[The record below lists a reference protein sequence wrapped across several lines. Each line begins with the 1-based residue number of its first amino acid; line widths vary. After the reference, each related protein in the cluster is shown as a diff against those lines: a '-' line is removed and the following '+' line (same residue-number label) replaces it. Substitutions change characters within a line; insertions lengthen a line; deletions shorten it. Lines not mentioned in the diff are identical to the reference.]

1 MIALNRTTVIAVA
14 AVAVAQSA
22 AIGWMI
28 WDRVQL
34 LKHGREIVL
43 PIVPVDPRSLF
54 RGDYVILSYPVST
67 VPGTF
72 VTDEMRKQKPQAA
85 YITLAKTG
93 DEWQPTG
100 LSLTRPQVA
109 SDQIVLKGRPRFG
122 WWPSRPNGQL
132 NLRYGIESYF
142 VPEGTG
148 RALEKLAR
156 DKKLA
161 ALVAV
166 DARGNAAIK
175 GLMIDGTLQYEE
187 PLL

>member
-1 MIALNRTTVIAVA
+1 MIALNRRILSAAA
-14 AVAVAQSA
+14 AVAIMQSA

-54 RGDYVILSYPVST
+54 RGDYVILSYPISA
-67 VPGTF
+67 VPGAF
-72 VTDEMRKQKPQAA
+72 VSDEMRRQKPRTA
-85 YITLAKTG
+85 YVTLAKTG
-93 DEWQPTG
+93 EEWQAAG
-100 LSLTRPQVA
+100 LSLARPQA
-109 SDQIVLKGRPRFG
+109 APDQVVLKAKPRHG
-122 WWPSRPNGQL
+122 WWPSGPNAQL
-132 NLRYGIESYF
+132 SMRYGIESYF
-142 VPEGTG
+142 VPEGKG

-156 DKKLA
+156 DRKLS

-166 DARGNAAIK
+166 DAKGNAAIK
-175 GLMIDGTLQYEE
+175 GLMIDGKLQYEE